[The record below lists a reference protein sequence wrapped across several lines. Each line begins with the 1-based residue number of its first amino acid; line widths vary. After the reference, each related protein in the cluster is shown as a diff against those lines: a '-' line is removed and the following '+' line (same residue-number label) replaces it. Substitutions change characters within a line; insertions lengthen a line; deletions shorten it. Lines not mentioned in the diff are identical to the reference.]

1 MSGSPNQELSIKWER
16 EGETYEANVVTEE
29 TQEASDPAEIVT
41 VGTIGTTVP
50 LLMKNVGFVEAVSS
64 AATLTVSTTYLVLR
78 TFWLI
83 FTGRMSM
90 DMVGGPIR
98 VVQMASESARWGASY
113 FFAFMAYLSLN
124 LAVLN
129 LLPLPILDGGHLL
142 LLGLERMRRRGLSE
156 RALLI
161 WQQVGLIFFVGLAV
175 FLLMRDVI
183 MLR

>member
-1 MSGSPNQELSIKWER
+1 
-16 EGETYEANVVTEE
+16 
-29 TQEASDPAEIVT
+29 VT